1 VRFTRARQNDRIATE
16 AVVMHAVIVQSFS
29 GGEHLKEVLEQLD
42 GD

>member
-1 VRFTRARQNDRIATE
+1 
-16 AVVMHAVIVQSFS
+16 MHAVIVQSFS